1 MPFLLY
7 GYTDVR
13 VLCANN
19 NNTHTNGRRKE
30 SVWRNRLLSLT
41 HSFLLTPFPPLP
53 PWFINQKKPE
63 KKPFAFFLF
72 LRLRFHFAPAHTRF
86 VLSYAWLSELP
97 STRIVVPLAARRNRK
112 ILSRALELFCGFR
125 SPSEQS
131 RFLGH
136 RVSPPPPNCH
146 VWRTQARS
154 FFLLLKAYYYDS
166 AVAGF
171 HRR

>member
-72 LRLRFHFAPAHTRF
+72 LRLRFHFAPAHTQVRT
-86 VLSYAWLSELP
+86 LLC
-97 STRIVVPLAARRNRK
+97 VVIGASLDSNCCTIGRK
-112 ILSRALELFCGFR
+112 EESQNIEQGPGAFFCGFR

-136 RVSPPPPNCH
+136 GVSPPPPNCH

-154 FFLLLKAYYYDS
+154 FFFAPKGILL
-166 AVAGF
+166 
-171 HRR
+171 

>member
-72 LRLRFHFAPAHTRF
+72 LRLRFHFAPAHTQVRTLLCVVIGASLDSNCCTIGRKEESQNIEQGPGAF
-86 VLSYAWLSELP
+86 LWISKSFRAKSVSGSQGLSAAAELP
-97 STRIVVPLAARRNRK
+97 C
-112 ILSRALELFCGFR
+112 LED
-125 SPSEQS
+125 
-131 RFLGH
+131 
-136 RVSPPPPNCH
+136 
-146 VWRTQARS
+146 T
-154 FFLLLKAYYYDS
+154 S
-166 AVAGF
+166 AVLFFFAPKGILL
-171 HRR
+171 